1 MGGVLS
7 DAAFED
13 NFSKQA
19 DAYAR
24 YRPQYPAA
32 LYEWIASIA
41 PGHDRVWDCGTG
53 NGQAAIGLTRYFD
66 RVIATDPS
74 ANQIANAAPH
84 PQIEYRV
91 APAEESGLGDQS
103 VDVVTVALAL
113 HWFDLDRF
121 YPEVKRVLKPGG
133 VMVAWCYYLPQIA
146 PEIDR
151 VIADYDGVVL
161 RDYWSPRIQPLRE
174 HYRTLPFPFH
184 ELAAPEFAIEMRWTL
199 ADLIGYLH
207 SWSGAQ
213 TYWDAHEID
222 PFETIRADLATAWN
236 NADQREVRWP
246 LSVRAGRFDENVAP
260 GD

>member
-7 DAAFED
+7 NAAFED

-53 NGQAAIGLTRYFD
+53 SGQAAIGLTQYFD
-66 RVIATDPS
+66 HVIATDPS
-74 ANQIANAAPH
+74 ANQIANATRH

-103 VDVVTVALAL
+103 VDAVTVALAL

-133 VMVAWCYYLPQIA
+133 VIAAWCYYLPQIA
-146 PEIDR
+146 PEIDQ
-151 VIADYDGVVL
+151 VVADYDGVVL
-161 RDYWSPRIQPLRE
+161 RDYWSPRIQPLRK

-184 ELAAPEFAIEMRWTL
+184 ELTAPEFAIEMRWTL

-213 TYWDAHEID
+213 AYQDAHGTNPLEFIQ
-222 PFETIRADLATAWN
+222 RDLSAAWDD
-236 NADQREVRWP
+236 ADQREVRWP
-246 LSVRAGRFDENVAP
+246 LFVRAGRFNENVAP
-260 GD
+260 DG